1 MKKAIISLDID
12 DSILPSE
19 QTYFGKTDDALALLE
34 INLKRLVLMCE
45 NLNMEI
51 FIISAW
57 SSNLKTDENKNLMIK
72 DNRLGD
78 LEYKGISSGNMIC
91 KYLSGYIYGIK
102 DTGKENAI
110 NNLLKDGH
118 KVVTIEDTDFSHIK
132 HENHLYLETFGL
144 ITNRHSYYIKKFL
157 EPDYFN

>member
-1 MKKAIISLDID
+1 MNIIALDID
-12 DSILPSE
+12 DAILISE
-19 QTYFGKTDDALALLE
+19 QTYFGKTDDALELLE
-34 INLKRLVLMCE
+34 INLKRLVLLCK

-51 FIISAW
+51 YIISAW
-57 SSNLKTDENKNLMIK
+57 SSNLKTDENKNLIMK
-72 DNRLGD
+72 DRGLGD

-102 DTGKENAI
+102 DTGKETAI
-110 NNLLKDGH
+110 NNLLRNGH

-132 HENHLYLETFGL
+132 HENHLYLETLGL

-157 EPDYFN
+157 EHEYFK